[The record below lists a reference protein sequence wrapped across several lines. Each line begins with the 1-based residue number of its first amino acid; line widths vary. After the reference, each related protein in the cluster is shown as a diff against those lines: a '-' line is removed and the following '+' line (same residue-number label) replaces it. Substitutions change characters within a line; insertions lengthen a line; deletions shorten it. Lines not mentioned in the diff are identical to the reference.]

1 MAADGELSGRRASRV
16 RAHLAACWDC
26 RARMAEI
33 EDTIADLARVHR
45 RLAGPELP
53 PNTGPRAQ
61 LKARLAELAIKPNA
75 DSWPWFLRFGTTT
88 RLAAYACM
96 MVFATA
102 VMYRLF
108 VQNRM
113 MRTSNPTVISSES
126 SEAAVVP
133 NRILTPGSVRQVA
146 VADVCV
152 MAHEEVVKAV
162 PETLRQLVFQ
172 EYGIAN
178 VHADNYEVD
187 YLITP
192 GLGGADD
199 IRNLWPEPNASAI
212 WNSRVK
218 DALEERLHQLVCS
231 GKLDLPTAQREIAI
245 DWIAAYKKYF
255 PNNEPNPLGLESE

>member
-1 MAADGELSGRRASRV
+1 
-16 RAHLAACWDC
+16 
-26 RARMAEI
+26 
-33 EDTIADLARVHR
+33 
-45 RLAGPELP
+45 
-53 PNTGPRAQ
+53 
-61 LKARLAELAIKPNA
+61 
-75 DSWPWFLRFGTTT
+75 
-88 RLAAYACM
+88 
-96 MVFATA
+96 
-102 VMYRLF
+102 
-108 VQNRM
+108 
-113 MRTSNPTVISSES
+113 
-126 SEAAVVP
+126 
-133 NRILTPGSVRQVA
+133 
-146 VADVCV
+146 